1 MIRED
6 AALGGGGIEQAILAF
21 FHHYGDILFIL
32 LGLYSMGGAIKQWKW
47 FVQDRRARKVAGR
60 TGGTTGMRIFYVV
73 LGLGFCIVGLI
84 SFMTGI
90 SVLYIIPMIK
100 ADPLSVFEL
109 L

>member
-1 MIRED
+1 M
-6 AALGGGGIEQAILAF
+6 EQTILAF
-21 FHHYGDILFIL
+21 FHHYGDILFVL

-47 FVQDRRARKVAGR
+47 FVQDRRARKVAER
-60 TGGTTGMRIFYVV
+60 TGGTTGMRIFYFV
-73 LGLGFCIVGLI
+73 LGLGFCIVGII

-100 ADPLSVFEL
+100 ANPLSVLDL

>member
-1 MIRED
+1 MD
-6 AALGGGGIEQAILAF
+6 NAIIAF
-21 FHHYGDILFIL
+21 FHDYGDILFL
-32 LGLYSMGGAIKQWKW
+32 ALGLYSIGGAVKQWSW
-47 FVQDRRARKVAGR
+47 FVNNSRARNVAGR
-60 TGGTTGMRIFYVV
+60 TGGTTGMRIFYVA